1 MSSNVLV
8 LDYQIISSIGLDVNA
23 NLQAL
28 KENRSG
34 IDHQTLKVS
43 KHAKPFG
50 AIKHTNEALNA
61 LIKERFPNKT
71 INLGHIPR
79 ATLLHILALHNL
91 EQWFEYSN
99 VSKVGLISANTVGGI
114 DQTSAML
121 KQATTDIK
129 IPFHEAGAITQ
140 QTLAFFNQKMWH
152 TTISTACSSSANSIM
167 MGAKMIAQKKLDVVI
182 VGGVDALTQYTI
194 NGFLSLKILDE
205 HHCQPF
211 SSERAGL
218 NLGEGAAFLV
228 LASEEWAKKNNLKG
242 KAILSGFGNAN
253 DAYHQTASSPEG
265 VGNFL
270 AMQSALER
278 AKLKP
283 EQIQYVNA
291 HGTGTDNN
299 DTSENH
305 ALSQLFK
312 NASLKPLMSSTKTY
326 TGHTLG
332 AAGAIEAVFSLLA
345 IQEQIAWGQGPTKSL
360 MDDLS
365 LKIVEQSKKH
375 DIQHILSNSFG
386 FGGNCSSLIFSKI

>member
-1 MSSNVLV
+1 MSSSVLI
-8 LDYQIISSIGLDVNA
+8 LDYQIVSALGLDVHA

-28 KENRSG
+28 IKEQSG
-34 IDHQTLKVS
+34 IEQQTLEVS
-43 KHAKPFG
+43 KHTKPFG
-50 AIKHTNEALNA
+50 AIKYDNEALKE
-61 LIKERFPNKT
+61 LIKIKFLNQVFC
-71 INLGHIPR
+71 LDHFPR
-79 ATLLHILALHNL
+79 ATLLHILALHHL
-91 EQWFEYSN
+91 EHWFEYSN
-99 VSKVGLISANTVGGI
+99 TSKIGLISANTVGGI

-121 KQATTDIK
+121 QKTATTFK
-129 IPFHEAGAITQ
+129 IPYHEAGAITQ
-140 QTLAFFNQKMWH
+140 QALAFFNQKIWH

-182 VGGVDALTQYTI
+182 VGGVDALTPYTI
-194 NGFLSLKILDE
+194 NGFLSLKILDD
-205 HHCQPF
+205 HQCQPF
-211 SSERAGL
+211 SAERAGL

-228 LASEEWAKKNNLKG
+228 LASEEWAKKNNVKG

-270 AMQSALER
+270 AMQSALDR

-283 EQIQYVNA
+283 EHIQYVNA

-299 DTSENH
+299 DTSEN
-305 ALSQLFK
+305 
-312 NASLKPLMSSTKTY
+312 NAINQIFENVSSKPLMSSTKTY

-345 IQEQIAWGQGPTKSL
+345 IQEQIAWGQGPTKAL
-360 MDDLS
+360 MEDLA
-365 LKIVEQSKKH
+365 LKVAVQGQNH